1 LIRAFRAG
9 RLSLVSLS
17 SRPPLSAPFLTF
29 DRPSSPTPP
38 PLPGHP
44 APPSSAP
51 RVPPSGYHAF
61 IFPPLIPLL
70 NPPPSSMALK
80 PLTPALTPSATTP
93 RRSPDPYKRRAPPPE
108 LTAPLPASLRFSPR
122 SSLPLTE
129 HRRLRFCTAIARP
142 PCRRPS
148 SSEARTELPVLLSL
162 CCAPVGELWCT
173 GAAGGRTPVSVPPRS
188 GTLCPHRRQSTVDQ
202 ARPVG
207 PRTHGPDPRPLPAV
221 QFLYIFALRPLC
233 FPKSTHSP

>member
-1 LIRAFRAG
+1 MRRSRLHGNTFSLLIRAFRAG

-51 RVPPSGYHAF
+51 RVPPSGYHPAF

-80 PLTPALTPSATTP
+80 PLTPVLTPRP
-93 RRSPDPYKRRAPPPE
+93 PIPGAPPTPIKGE
-108 LTAPLPASLRFSPR
+108 HHPR
-122 SSLPLTE
+122 SSPHLSQPLFASLDARASLSPSAAASGSAPLSPGL
-129 HRRLRFCTAIARP
+129 HATAR
-142 PCRRPS
+142 
-148 SSEARTELPVLLSL
+148 
-162 CCAPVGELWCT
+162 APV
-173 GAAGGRTPVSVPPRS
+173 
-188 GTLCPHRRQSTVDQ
+188 
-202 ARPVG
+202 RP
-207 PRTHGPDPRPLPAV
+207 
-221 QFLYIFALRPLC
+221 
-233 FPKSTHSP
+233 